1 MKAVGYL
8 AAAILMLP
16 VARAAGQQPAGSCR
30 VENGLAA
37 AFSWGDSAGVPTAR
51 DSASRGLRLD
61 ARTTVDTV
69 WRFDIAERRWTKP
82 YFVGWVGAGWSGG
95 GSATGTTTAPG
106 SSNARSWS
114 ACANVAIEM
123 RDPTLV
129 LRGARGTVR
138 LRADVSSLSRA
149 GRGARAD
156 TAGQPRR

>member
-1 MKAVGYL
+1 MKGVGYF
-8 AAAILMLP
+8 AAAMLMLRP
-16 VARAAGQQPAGSCR
+16 AMAAGQQATSGCR
-30 VENGLAA
+30 LENGLAA
-37 AFSWGDSAGVPTAR
+37 AFSWGDSTGALTAR

-61 ARTTVDTV
+61 ARTAIDTV

-95 GSATGTTTAPG
+95 GAATGTTTAPG

-123 RDPTLV
+123 RNPTLV

-149 GRGARAD
+149 GRGSRAD